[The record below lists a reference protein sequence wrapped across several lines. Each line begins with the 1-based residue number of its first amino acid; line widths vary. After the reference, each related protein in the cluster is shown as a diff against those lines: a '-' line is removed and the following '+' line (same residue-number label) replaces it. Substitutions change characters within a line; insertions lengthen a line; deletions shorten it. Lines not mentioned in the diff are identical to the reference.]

1 MLIRLGY
8 VLDYKDLDEAR
19 YCLTVRN
26 GKKLFDYI
34 GIRVLDT
41 DRLELKDLTIEDALA
56 LSLIEADDN
65 RKVNTFGTHKPQ
77 WSTTTTT
84 PIIGLLFYNG
94 EIIKCRREYSPLF
107 RLPLGGCDL
116 EFLVDA
122 NNADFAVFVDG
133 DMIYNGTEYIDID
146 TSKTYARV
154 FADVSRNLSIDTFS
168 GWLTD
173 IRHYNN
179 EEAYMFV
186 LPNNKVCL
194 NSLARYCNLILLPYG
209 CVKLCLIDG
218 SSWVSPYV
226 NTDTYRLS
234 EDRLLNIVV
243 PPSII
248 KFSIT
253 GAICF
258 RGSRWFDLKLII
270 SKQSAYEL
278 VKNIA
283 EFMSSKSG
291 DNYKLKNQS
300 NLEDYIDYLYENFNI
315 KIEFY

>member
-8 VLDYKDLDEAR
+8 FLDYKDLDEAR

-65 RKVNTFGTHKPQ
+65 RKVNIFGTHKPE

-84 PIIGLLFYNG
+84 TIGLLFYNG

>member
-8 VLDYKDLDEAR
+8 ILDDKDLDEAR

-41 DRLELKDLTIEDALA
+41 DRLELKDLSIEDALA
-56 LSLIEADDN
+56 LGLIEADDN
-65 RKVNTFGTHKPQ
+65 RKVNIFGTHKPE
-77 WSTTTTT
+77 WSTT
-84 PIIGLLFYNG
+84 IIGLLFYNG

-133 DMIYNGTEYIDID
+133 DMIYNGTEYSNID
-146 TSKTYARV
+146 TCEGYARV
-154 FADVSRNLSIDTFS
+154 FADVSDKLYISTFS

-173 IRHYNN
+173 IRCYSN
-179 EEAYMFV
+179 EEPYVFV
-186 LPNNKVCL
+186 LPNGKVCL
-194 NSLARYCNLILLPYG
+194 NSLTSECNPIILPSG
-209 CVKLCLIDG
+209 CTELCIIND
-218 SSWVSPYV
+218 SFWESFYINSD
-226 NTDTYRLS
+226 NRLS
-234 EDRLLNIVV
+234 EDKLLNIVI

-253 GAICF
+253 GVACF
-258 RGSRWFDLKLII
+258 RRVSWFNLRLII
-270 SKQSAYEL
+270 SKQSAY
-278 VKNIA
+278 N
-283 EFMSSKSG
+283 
-291 DNYKLKNQS
+291 
-300 NLEDYIDYLYENFNI
+300 
-315 KIEFY
+315 

>member
-8 VLDYKDLDEAR
+8 ILDDAEADAAK
-19 YCLTVRN
+19 YYLTVRN
-26 GKKLFDYI
+26 GKRLFDYI

-41 DRLELKDLTIEDALA
+41 DRLELKDLSIEDALA
-56 LSLIEADDN
+56 LGLIKEDDN
-65 RKVNTFGTHKPQ
+65 RKVNIFGTHKPE
-77 WSTTTTT
+77 WSTT
-84 PIIGLLFYNG
+84 IIGLLFYNG

-133 DMIYNGTEYIDID
+133 DMIYNGTEYSNID
-146 TSKTYARV
+146 TCEGYARV
-154 FADVSRNLSIDTFS
+154 FADVSDKLYISTFS

-173 IRHYNN
+173 IRCYSN
-179 EEAYMFV
+179 ENPYMFV
-186 LPNNKVCL
+186 LPNGKVCL
-194 NSLARYCNLILLPYG
+194 NDLTSECNPIILPSG
-209 CVKLCLIDG
+209 CTELCLIKD
-218 SSWVSPYV
+218 SFLRNLYI
-226 NTDTYRLS
+226 NNDIKRLR
-234 EDRLLNIVV
+234 EDELLNIVV
-243 PPSII
+243 PPSIT
-248 KFSIT
+248 KFRLT
-253 GAICF
+253 GVARF
-258 RGSRWFDLKLII
+258 RRISWFNLRLII

-300 NLEDYIDYLYENFNI
+300 KLEDYIKYLYDDFNI
-315 KIEFY
+315 NIEFY

>member
-8 VLDYKDLDEAR
+8 ILDDAEADAAK
-19 YCLTVRN
+19 YYLTVRN

-41 DRLELKDLTIEDALA
+41 DRLELKDLSFEDALE
-56 LSLIEADDN
+56 LGLIEENN
-65 RKVNTFGTHKPQ
+65 RKVNIFGTHTPERD
-77 WSTTTTT
+77 TT
-84 PIIGLLFYNG
+84 PIGLLLNNG
-94 EIIKCRREYSPLF
+94 EVIKCRREYSSLF
-107 RLPLGGCDL
+107 RLPLDECDI
-116 EFLVDA
+116 EFLVDI
-122 NNADFAVFVDG
+122 NNADFAVDVDG
-133 DMIYNGTEYIDID
+133 DIIYNGTEYIDID

>member
-8 VLDYKDLDEAR
+8 ILDDAEADAAK
-19 YCLTVRN
+19 YYLTVRN

-41 DRLELKDLTIEDALA
+41 DRLELKDLSIEDALA
-56 LSLIEADDN
+56 LGLIEADDN
-65 RKVNTFGTHKPQ
+65 RKVNIFGTHKPE
-77 WSTTTTT
+77 WSTT
-84 PIIGLLFYNG
+84 IIGLLFYNG

-133 DMIYNGTEYIDID
+133 DMIYNGTEYNIDIYEKYD
-146 TSKTYARV
+146 RV
-154 FADVSRNLSIDTFS
+154 FADVSDELYISTFS

-173 IRHYNN
+173 IRCYSN
-179 EEAYMFV
+179 ENPYMFV
-186 LPNNKVCL
+186 LPNGKVCL
-194 NSLARYCNLILLPYG
+194 NDLTSECNPIILPSG
-209 CVKLCLIDG
+209 CTELCIIND
-218 SSWVSPYV
+218 SFWESFYINSD
-226 NTDTYRLS
+226 NRLS
-234 EDRLLNIVV
+234 EDKLLNIVI

-248 KFSIT
+248 KFSLT
-253 GAICF
+253 GVASF
-258 RGSRWFDLKLII
+258 RRISWFNLRLII
-270 SKQSAYEL
+270 SKQSAYEF
-278 VKNIA
+278 VKSIT

-300 NLEDYIDYLYENFNI
+300 KLEDYIKYLYDDFNI
-315 KIEFY
+315 NIEFY